1 MDLFLQHKIKLNKIP
16 RGIRQQVKLK
26 IAFTLLINIINI
38 MLQIEHLNFTTKH
51 RETISQ

>member
-26 IAFTLLINIINI
+26 IALYYALYLLIKYLLLKYNKYNAS
-38 MLQIEHLNFTTKH
+38 N
-51 RETISQ
+51 